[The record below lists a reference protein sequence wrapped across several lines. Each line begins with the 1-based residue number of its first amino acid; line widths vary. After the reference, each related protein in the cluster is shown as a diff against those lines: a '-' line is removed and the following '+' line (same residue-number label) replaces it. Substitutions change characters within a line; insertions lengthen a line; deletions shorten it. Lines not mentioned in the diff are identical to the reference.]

1 VLVPGFVALGIPVGS
16 ALDDYGEAWAH
27 AA

>member
-1 VLVPGFVALGIPVGS
+1 VPGFSALGIPVGS
-16 ALDDYGEAWAH
+16 ALDDYGDTWAH